1 MILLGTYKNHRENY
15 THSEDTKRKMSKISM
30 GNKNSYKNKELSS
43 RIQKSIYEKERKI
56 LNNGKNSIEFH
67 DEMIVYDWEKLRN
80 EYTIKEIAKNL
91 M

>member
-43 RIQKSIYEKERKI
+43 RIEKSIYEKERKI

-67 DEMIVYDWEKLRN
+67 DEMIGYDWENYEMNILLK
-80 EYTIKEIAKNL
+80 K
-91 M
+91 

>member
-1 MILLGTYKNHRENY
+1 
-15 THSEDTKRKMSKISM
+15 MSKISM

-43 RIQKSIYEKERKI
+43 RIEKSIYEKERKI